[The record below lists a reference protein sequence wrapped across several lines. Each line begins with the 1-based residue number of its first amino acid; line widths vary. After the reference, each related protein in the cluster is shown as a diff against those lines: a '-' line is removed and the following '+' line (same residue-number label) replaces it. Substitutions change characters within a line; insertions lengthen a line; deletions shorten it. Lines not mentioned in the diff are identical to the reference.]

1 MFSRECISHY
11 LSKTHLVSFNYEKQY
26 FGSVF
31 ELKSG
36 SSFDLKPHI
45 FECDETDSQTITI
58 REGNC
63 FVNGVKGW
71 LTITKTFN
79 ENCFLSFFNDN
90 KKDKLF
96 WTQEVNERIVKENDK
111 SFKFDDYLIEVNE
124 TNQWVNDLNNNLIKV
139 FDAKQELNRILN
151 VTQNDIRKFE
161 NENKINL
168 FSTYSEL
175 NARKGVFWRLKE
187 VQNYD
192 LNYEK
197 NVFKFVLS
205 VEKLEL
211 NLHSNDKNKPIESYF
226 AKISLFDTKSG
237 KISEEFRFDF
247 ISSSSGRQ
255 SRDSSRGFDELSSVS
270 NATKA
275 VFSIDLTQN
284 QRQDLFLVLR
294 IEKSSHRVTQN
305 TGLKN
310 INQLIN

>member
-1 MFSRECISHY
+1 
-11 LSKTHLVSFNYEKQY
+11 LSKRHFVSFTFEKQY

-36 SSFDLKPHI
+36 TNFDLKPHI
-45 FECDETDSQTITI
+45 FECDESDSQIIII
-58 REGNC
+58 REGNG

-71 LTITKTFN
+71 LIITKTFN
-79 ENCFLSFFNDN
+79 ENCFLSFFDDK

-96 WTQEVNERIVKENDK
+96 WTQEVNERLVQEKNDK
-111 SFKFDDYLIEVNE
+111 SFKFDNYLIEVNE
-124 TNQWVNDLNNNLIKV
+124 TNEWVNDLNNNLIKV

-151 VTQNDIRKFE
+151 VTQNDFKKFQ

-175 NARKGVFWRLKE
+175 NARKGIFWRLKE

-197 NVFKFVLS
+197 NVLKFVLS

-211 NLHSNDKNKPIESYF
+211 NLHSNDKNKAIESYF
-226 AKISLFDTKSG
+226 AKISLFDTKCG

-247 ISSSSGRQ
+247 ISDSSGRQ
-255 SRDSSRGFDELSSVS
+255 SRDSSRSFDELSSVS

-310 INQLIN
+310 ILIN